1 MSDCQFN
8 IPFTGSAESV
18 MAKARSA
25 VEGQG
30 GRFEG
35 TTEAGSFEVSVFGN
49 SLAGS
54 YKTSGQHMEINIH
67 SKPFIIPCS
76 AIESFLTKQIS

>member
-8 IPFTGSAESV
+8 IPFTGTPESV
-18 MAKARSA
+18 IQKARAA

-35 TTEAGSFEVSVFGN
+35 STDAGSFEVSVFGN

-54 YKTSGQHMEINIH
+54 YKTTGQQLEIIIH